1 MCGSARTLPP
11 WIPGANVG
19 RPMTIRDLGYKPY
32 EGERL
37 PASHNTVVLL
47 RQAMRRAWSSW
58 LVKLSVFLGLGP
70 LLVFGAIYLVYTF
83 VLARGT
89 NSGSPPFDAGAF
101 VRDLVRWQT
110 WLFVLPVTLG
120 AGAGAIAEDLTFKAF
135 HFYFA
140 KPVTPPQYLAGR
152 VGAVATY
159 AFAVTFV
166 PAVALVVLMTA
177 LGPETPELRLERAGL
192 TLPAL
197 LQCALVALSTG
208 TLSIAVSSLS
218 KSRAL
223 TMSAWILLF
232 VVPHVIAKLVDL
244 VGDFDWLYL
253 GSVPGLLSIIGE
265 ALFKTTR
272 EDPSP
277 LRWYHAAPVLAAL
290 SAGGAWL
297 ALERLRR
304 AEIIA

>member
-1 MCGSARTLPP
+1 
-11 WIPGANVG
+11 
-19 RPMTIRDLGYKPY
+19 MTVRDLGYKPY

-37 PASHNTVVLL
+37 PASHNTTVML
-47 RQAMRRAWSSW
+47 RQALRRAWASW
-58 LVKLSVFLGLGP
+58 LVKLSVFLAFGP

-83 VLARGT
+83 VLARA
-89 NSGSPPFDAGAF
+89 SGGGAPPFEAGNF

-135 HFYFA
+135 QFYFA

-152 VGAVATY
+152 IGAVTIF
-159 AFAVTFV
+159 AFAVTYA

-177 LGPETPELRLERAGL
+177 LGPETNELRLERAGL
-192 TLPAL
+192 ALPAL
-197 LQCALVALSTG
+197 LQCALVAVATGVLSVA
-208 TLSIAVSSLS
+208 LSSLS

-223 TMSAWILLF
+223 TMSAWILVF

-253 GSVPGLLSIIGE
+253 ASVPGLLSVIAE
-265 ALFKTTR
+265 ALFKTAS
-272 EDPSP
+272 DDASP

-290 SAGGAWL
+290 VTGGAWL
-297 ALERLRR
+297 AHERLRR
-304 AEIIA
+304 TEVIA